1 MNQYLDLLS
10 RSYPLLIQGTLMT
23 LQVFIAAAC
32 LSFTFGI
39 TFGILCCN
47 RLSKPLITPLVEG
60 ITFIYR
66 AIPFYVQ
73 LLIVYFVLPDL
84 LGFNLA
90 PYPASVI
97 ALGLCSS
104 GYVAQIVRAG
114 INSIPSSQWEAAFT
128 LGYTQFQTLRHI
140 ILPQM
145 LRNVLPAFNNELDA
159 MLKST
164 AIVSSIGMLELT
176 RAAMN
181 LMSREMQPVP
191 IYLTLACV
199 YLCLSA
205 LLNKGSRTLERKISY
220 VKY

>member
-1 MNQYLDLLS
+1 
-10 RSYPLLIQGTLMT
+10 MT
-23 LQVFIAAAC
+23 LQVFIASAL
-32 LSFTFGI
+32 LSFAFGI
-39 TFGILCCN
+39 TFGILSCN
-47 RLSKPLITPLVEG
+47 RLKKPLITPLIEG
-60 ITFIYR
+60 LTFIYR

-84 LGFNLA
+84 LGFNLD

-114 INSIPSSQWEAAFT
+114 INSIPASQWEAAFT
-128 LGYTQFQTLRHI
+128 LGYTQPQTLRHI

-145 LRNVLPAFNNELDA
+145 LRNVLPAFNNELDS

-191 IYLTLACV
+191 IYLTIASI

-205 LLNKGSRTLERKISY
+205 LLNKVSRTLERKISY